1 MSLTEYANLEQG
13 TPEWLEAR
21 RGLIT
26 ASVVGQLISVGT
38 PDPLAVTCPAC
49 LSVTGEECISLASKT
64 RKSIKVP
71 HPSRSVDAS
80 DRPPTYAPATGDTAN
95 ALVAN
100 LAAERITGTVEDSY
114 MNRDMERG
122 WMEEPRARERYAE
135 TRGVEVRE
143 VGLYVRA
150 EDDWTLGYS
159 PDGLIGDD
167 GLLEIKAPR
176 AKGHVLT
183 VVNGEVPAHNM
194 AQIQAGF
201 LVTGRKWLDF
211 IPWRGGQPMWVK
223 RVYPDPA
230 WQTAI
235 VAACQKFETAIAEM
249 VTAYEIATNGLPAT
263 ERMPDLYA
271 MELN

>member
-1 MSLTEYANLEQG
+1 MTLTEYTDLEQG

-26 ASVVGQLISVGT
+26 ASVVGQLITKGP
-38 PDPLAVTCPAC
+38 PDALTVPCTDCSAPA
-49 LSVTGEECISLASKT
+49 LKPCISKTVKTPAPIKTPHAIRSLAAT
-64 RKSIKVP
+64 NL
-71 HPSRSVDAS
+71 
-80 DRPPTYAPATGDTAN
+80 PPVYSPATGDTAA
-95 ALVAN
+95 ALVAT
-100 LAAERITGTVEDSY
+100 LAAERITGTTEDSY

-143 VGLYVRA
+143 IGLYVRT

-230 WQTAI
+230 WQSAI
-235 VAACQKFETAIAEM
+235 VAACQKFETAIQQM
-249 VTAYEIATNGLPAT
+249 VTDYEIATLNLPAT